1 MARQA
6 LRVKSVLQAQQV
18 CKASRVPLVLLARLV
33 PQGLAETMARVS
45 QFLGATRTRRRLDK
59 RILLET
65 LEKRIWCRAT
75 YTFGLRLKTIG
86 TM

>member
-1 MARQA
+1 MTGLLGQMAQ
-6 LRVKSVLQAQQV
+6 KGPS
-18 CKASRVPLVLLARLV
+18 VLLARLV

-65 LEKRIWCRAT
+65 LEMRIWCRAT
-75 YTFGLRLKTIG
+75 CTFGLRLKTIG